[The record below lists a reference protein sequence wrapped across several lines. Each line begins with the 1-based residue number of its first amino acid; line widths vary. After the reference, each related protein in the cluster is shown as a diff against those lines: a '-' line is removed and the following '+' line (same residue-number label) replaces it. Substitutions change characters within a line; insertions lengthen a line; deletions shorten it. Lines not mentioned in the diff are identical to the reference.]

1 MRIYK
6 DMAARTPSVDAMG
19 GQAMS
24 NILERHE
31 LAYLQL
37 WGSRASR
44 KPLVIRGARQV
55 GKSTLVREFARVA
68 RMTLVEI
75 NLERNPEFGQAFSSR
90 DPAQVLATLTLLTG
104 HGVTAGETLLF
115 LDEIQAVPGALA
127 TLRYFHEEMPE
138 LHVLAAGSLLELALD
153 EKGFSMPVGRIEY
166 LNLGPMVF
174 EDFLVAVGRPQLA
187 DHLRTFELAGDPLP
201 DPVHRQYLGLLRQ
214 YWVVGGLP
222 EAVAAYVSTTGG
234 SQGDFVHVAR
244 IQQNL
249 LATYRDDFGKYSHGR
264 LRDRMRLVFDRL
276 PAMVGRKF
284 RYVGVSR
291 DHRAAELADALA
303 HLCMA
308 RVAWKVR
315 RTAANGLPLDAE
327 VHERYF
333 KCLTMD
339 VGMMC
344 AALRLNVID
353 LGKEDIVL
361 VNDGAIA
368 EQFVGQHLLTSGSPY
383 ETPALHYW
391 AREARN
397 AAAEIDYLLTVGP
410 RIVPVE
416 VKAGT
421 TGSLRSL
428 HRFLAEKRCDFA
440 VRFNADVPSLMEDTR
455 RLADGTTISYR
466 LMSLPLYLV
475 GQVRRLA
482 AEFLDSA
489 SAARW
494 NEVRAPG
501 NCNPSDGRHATD
513 NTVQ

>member
-1 MRIYK
+1 
-6 DMAARTPSVDAMG
+6 
-19 GQAMS
+19 MS

-31 LAYLQL
+31 LAYLKE
-37 WGSRASR
+37 WASRASR

-55 GKSTLVREFARVA
+55 GKSTLVREFARFA

-75 NLERNPEFGQAFSSR
+75 NLERNPEFGQAFDTK
-90 DPAQVLATLTLLTG
+90 DPAQVLATLALLTG
-104 HGVTAGETLLF
+104 QGATAGESLLF
-115 LDEIQAVPGALA
+115 LDEIQAEPRALA
-127 TLRYFHEEMPE
+127 TLRYFYEEMPD
-138 LHVLAAGSLLELALD
+138 LHVVAAGSLLELALD

-174 EDFLVAVGRPQLA
+174 EDFLMAVGRPHLA
-187 DHLRTFELAGDPLP
+187 DHLRTFELAGDPFP
-201 DPVHRQYLGLLRQ
+201 DAVHRQYLGLLRQ

-222 EAVAAYVSTTGG
+222 EAVAAYVSTTGHP
-234 SQGDFVHVAR
+234 QGDFIHLAR

-249 LATYRDDFGKYSHGR
+249 LATYRDDFSKYSHGR
-264 LRDRMRLVFDRL
+264 LRDRMQLVFDRL

-291 DHRAAELADALA
+291 EHRAAELADALT

-308 RVAWKVR
+308 GVAWKVR

-327 VHERYF
+327 VYERYF

-339 VGMMC
+339 IGMMC
-344 AALRLNVID
+344 VALRLNVID
-353 LGKEDIVL
+353 LGKEDLVL
-361 VNDGAIA
+361 VNDGAVA
-368 EQFVGQHLLTSGSPY
+368 EQFVGQHLLACGSPY
-383 ETPALHYW
+383 ETPSLHYW

-397 AAAEIDYLLTVGP
+397 AAAEIDYLLAIGP

-428 HRFLAEKRCDFA
+428 HQFLAEKRCDFA
-440 VRFNADVPSLMEDTR
+440 VRLNSDVPSLMEDTR
-455 RLADGTTISYR
+455 QLADGMTISYR

-482 AEFLDSA
+482 TEFLDPGFA
-489 SAARW
+489 PPER
-494 NEVRAPG
+494 EDRAPG
-501 NCNPSDGRHATD
+501 SGNPPHDRHATD
-513 NTVQ
+513 DTVQ